1 MENIK
6 DIIENQR
13 KYFHE
18 GHTLQVNDR
27 IENLMKLRKV
37 IQENEAAI
45 LEALNKDLGKS
56 NFEGYLTEVG
66 IVLEEIGFIIKNLRK
81 WNKPKRV
88 KTSIGNIPSKNYLY
102 REPYGVTLIISPWNY
117 PFQLTIAPLIGAI
130 AGGNTAVIK
139 PSRKSANTSRVIAE
153 IMDKNFDGRL
163 VKVVNGV
170 EYGNREILKEKYDY
184 IFFTGS
190 VGVGKVIMETASKH
204 LTEVTLE
211 LGGKSPCIID
221 KDTNIDLTCKRVIW
235 GKFLNVG
242 QTCVCPDYV
251 LVHEDVKDKVIEG
264 FKKYIKEFYGD
275 DIKDCSYYGR
285 IIDEDAFDRLV
296 SYIDEEHLVVGGDHS
311 RENRYIA
318 PTIMDNIDFN
328 HRVMQEEIFG
338 PILPMITYKS
348 LDEIINIINARPKPL
363 ALYYFSKD
371 KENIDKVI
379 SKTSS
384 GGLCINDTI
393 MHVASSHLS
402 FGGVGESGMGKYHGR
417 SSFDTFTHEKSIVRK
432 GFAIDIPVRYAPYK
446 ESLSLIK
453 KILK

>member
-6 DIIENQR
+6 DIIKGQR
-13 KYFHE
+13 EYFHE
-18 GHTLQVNDR
+18 GHTLSVDTR
-27 IENLMKLRKV
+27 IENLIKLKRV
-37 IQENEAAI
+37 IQDNEDMI
-45 LEALNKDLGKS
+45 LDALNKDLGKS

-66 IVLEEIGFIIKNLRK
+66 IVLEEIGHIVKRLRR
-81 WNKPKRV
+81 WSKPKKVR
-88 KTSIGNIPSKNYLY
+88 TSIGNIPSKNYLY

-139 PSRKSANTSRVIAE
+139 PSRKSANTSKVIAE
-153 IMDKNFDGRL
+153 LIENNFDEKLIR
-163 VKVVNGV
+163 VVNGDQ
-170 EYGNREILKEKYDY
+170 YGNREILKEKYDY

-190 VGVGKVIMETASKH
+190 VQVGKIVMETASKN

-221 KDTNIDLTCKRVIW
+221 KDTNIDITCKRVIW

-264 FKKYIKEFYGD
+264 FKKYIKQFYGEN
-275 DIKDCSYYGR
+275 IKSCSYYGR

-296 SYIDEEHLVVGGDHS
+296 SYIDEERLVVGGEHS
-311 RENRYIA
+311 REDRYIS
-318 PTIMDNIDFN
+318 PTIMDNIDFS
-328 HRVMQEEIFG
+328 HRVMQDEIFG
-338 PILPMITYKS
+338 PILPMITYKN
-348 LDEIINIINARPKPL
+348 LDETIKIINDRPKPL
-363 ALYYFSKD
+363 ALYYFSNN
-371 KENIDKVI
+371 KENINKVI
-379 SKTSS
+379 SNTSS

-393 MHVASSHLS
+393 MHVASSYLS

-432 GFAIDIPVRYAPYK
+432 GFSIDVPVRYAPYK
-446 ESLSLIK
+446 SDLGFIK